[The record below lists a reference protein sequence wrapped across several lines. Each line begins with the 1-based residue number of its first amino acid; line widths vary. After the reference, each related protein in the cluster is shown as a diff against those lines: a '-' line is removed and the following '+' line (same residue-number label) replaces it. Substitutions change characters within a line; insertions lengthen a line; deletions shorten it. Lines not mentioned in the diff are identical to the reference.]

1 MLYFLVYL
9 ASFFNK
15 VLMKKI
21 WFKKYS
27 KVHGNGLFASTD
39 IKKGTKII
47 EYIGDKVTKKEGD
60 KRADKQIQKAKKH
73 KFNGKVYVFEL
84 NKKYD
89 IDGDVK
95 ENYAKLINH
104 SCGPNCEVEIMNNHI
119 WIIAIKNIKKNQE
132 LNYNY
137 GYSYDADYIDHI
149 CKCGSPKCVG
159 YILDEDEWLKLKKN

>member
-9 ASFFNK
+9 ALFFNK
-15 VLMKKI
+15 VLVKQIWYKKN
-21 WFKKYS
+21 S
-27 KVHGNGLFASTD
+27 KIHGNGLFASID

-60 KRADKQIQKAKKH
+60 KRADKQIQKAKKN

-95 ENYAKLINH
+95 ENHAKLINH
-104 SCGPNCEVEIMNNHI
+104 SCGPNCEVEIINNRI
-119 WIIAIKNIKKNQE
+119 WIIAIKNIKKNNE